1 MIAVPQPARFP
12 LGRLVATPGVL
23 ATLEHA
29 GQSASEFIERH
40 LRGDWGEVDGD
51 DWASNDQALEDG
63 TRLVSA
69 YLTKDNVKIRII
81 TEWDRSYTT
90 VMLAEEY

>member
-23 ATLEHA
+23 AALERA
-29 GQSASEFIERH
+29 GQSAAEFIERH